1 MFSALDIGIDLGTAN
16 VLVYIKGRGIVTREP
31 SVVAIDSETNKILAI
46 GEEARSMIGRTPG
59 KIKAI
64 RPLHEGV
71 IADYSVTESML
82 KHFIQ
87 KVAGKSLLFK
97 PRIVI
102 CVPAGV
108 TSVEKRAVLEAA
120 MQAGAAKT
128 YLLEEPLAAALG
140 AGLDIYQAYGS
151 MVVDIGGGTTDI
163 AVMSLGG
170 AVISDSLRIGG
181 DKFDE
186 AIIRYIKKEYNML
199 IGENSA
205 EQIKQD
211 IATVHENGRNISCEI
226 KGRDLVSGLPKTI
239 QINSDVIREALSE
252 SVSLL
257 VECVKSVLERTPPEL
272 AADIV
277 DRGIV
282 LTGGGALLD
291 GLDRLLFEKTGLPV
305 YVAEEPLSCVV
316 KGTAVALDNLE
327 KIKENLIVFNKS

>member
-16 VLVYIKGRGIVTREP
+16 VLVYIKGKGIVTNEP

-87 KVAGKSLLFK
+87 KVAGRSLLFK

-120 MQAGAAKT
+120 MQAGASKT

-140 AGLDIYQAYGS
+140 AGLDIYQAHGS

-205 EQIKQD
+205 EQIKID
-211 IATVHENGRNISCEI
+211 IATVHENGRNISFEI

-239 QINSDVIREALSE
+239 QINSDVIKEALSE

-327 KIKENLIVFNKS
+327 KIKENLVIFNKS